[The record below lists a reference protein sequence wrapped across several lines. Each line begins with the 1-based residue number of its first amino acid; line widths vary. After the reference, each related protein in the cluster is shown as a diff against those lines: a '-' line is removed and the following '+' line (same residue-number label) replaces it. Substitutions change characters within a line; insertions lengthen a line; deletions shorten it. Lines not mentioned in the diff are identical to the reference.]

1 MGEREKCVYTSSA
14 RHSFKKGTCDMSIGI
29 GLLIGI
35 VCELERDEMKLAT
48 KERRDEMKWRKQR
61 PYFGHHGSHFTRK
74 KRRVSCREI
83 PRVFS
88 SVTSHAMT

>member
-1 MGEREKCVYTSSA
+1 
-14 RHSFKKGTCDMSIGI
+14 MSIGI

-74 KRRVSCREI
+74 KRRVSR

-88 SVTSHAMT
+88 SLNSLPSVAFFGSLV

>member
-1 MGEREKCVYTSSA
+1 MYIYKYVYIYTSSA
-14 RHSFKKGTCDMSIGI
+14 RHSFKKRDMSIGI

-74 KRRVSCREI
+74 NAGFRAERSRECFH
-83 PRVFS
+83 P
-88 SVTSHAMT
+88 